1 MSLHLNPL
9 HRKLLVKFIF
19 EAETPVSVGVGGEEV
34 LRQVLRIG
42 HWIVIPSTTW
52 KGAFRAIAERLAKTM
67 ELDGLERLAVK
78 LYRETQKRI
87 VYTPQDTDQD
97 WETYLSEFKS
107 VVNGNPIQNPQ
118 YVLKTQ
124 EVTQF
129 LNDVYV
135 DIEEIKKA
143 KDGYEKMAEG
153 YLAYNCPIGRLFGNH
168 VLAGKVRFMDTII
181 DVKQT
186 HFRPGI
192 GIDRKTGKVREG
204 ILYYIESIPSKT
216 EISLRIVAD
225 NLVSG
230 ETDTTLFNNILD
242 YIQKLGLQIGTRK
255 TAGMGLLSLKNIQK
269 IDLELKSDSEL
280 KIVRPDLRQT

>member
-19 EAETPVSVGVGGEEV
+19 EAETPVSVGIGGEEV

-67 ELDGLERLAVK
+67 ELNGLERLAVK
-78 LYRETQKRI
+78 LYRETQKGI

-118 YVLKTQ
+118 YVLKPQ
-124 EVTQF
+124 EIMQF
-129 LNDVYV
+129 LNDHYV

-269 IDLELKSDSEL
+269 IDLDLKSDSEL

>member
-1 MSLHLNPL
+1 
-9 HRKLLVKFIF
+9 VKFIF
-19 EAETPVSVGVGGEEV
+19 EAETPVSVGIGGEEV

-78 LYRETQKRI
+78 LYRETQKGI
-87 VYTPQDTDQD
+87 VYTPQNTDQD

-118 YVLKTQ
+118 YVLKPQ

-204 ILYYIESIPSKT
+204 ILYYMESIPTKT
-216 EISLRIVAD
+216 EIPLALIAD
-225 NLVSG
+225 NLVDG
-230 ETDTTLFNNILD
+230 ENDTALFWLTLD
-242 YIQKLGLQIGTRK
+242 YIEKIGLQIG
-255 TAGMGLLSLKNIQK
+255 AGKSRGFGLLMLKKYDKKVEI
-269 IDLELKSDSEL
+269 ELKKENESQL
-280 KIVRPDLRQT
+280 VKPL

>member
-87 VYTPQDTDQD
+87 VYTPRDTDQD

-118 YVLKTQ
+118 YVLKPQ

-143 KDGYEKMAEG
+143 KDGYEKMAEV

-192 GIDRKTGKVREG
+192 GIDRKTAKVKEG

-225 NLVSG
+225 NLTSG
-230 ETDTTLFNNILD
+230 ETDTTLFNNTLD

-269 IDLELKSDSEL
+269 IDLDLKSDSEL
-280 KIVRPDLRQT
+280 KIVRPYLRQT

>member
-87 VYTPQDTDQD
+87 VYTPRDTDQD

-118 YVLKTQ
+118 YVLKPQ

-168 VLAGKVRFMDTII
+168 VLAGKVRFMDTVI

-225 NLVSG
+225 NLTSG
-230 ETDTTLFNNILD
+230 ETDTTLFNNTLD

-269 IDLELKSDSEL
+269 IDLDLKSDSEL

>member
-87 VYTPQDTDQD
+87 VYTPRDTDQD

-118 YVLKTQ
+118 YVLKPQ

-135 DIEEIKKA
+135 DIEEVKKA

-181 DVKQT
+181 DVMQT

-192 GIDRKTGKVREG
+192 GIDRKTGKVKEG

-225 NLVSG
+225 NLMSG
-230 ETDTTLFNNILD
+230 GTNTTLFNNILD

-255 TAGMGLLSLKNIQK
+255 AAGMGLLSLKNIQK
-269 IDLELKSDSEL
+269 IDLDLKSDGEL

>member
-87 VYTPQDTDQD
+87 VYTPRDTDQD

-118 YVLKTQ
+118 YVLKPQ

-135 DIEEIKKA
+135 DIEEVKKA

-192 GIDRKTGKVREG
+192 GIDRRTAKVREG

-230 ETDTTLFNNILD
+230 ETDTTLFNNTLD

-269 IDLELKSDSEL
+269 IDLDLKSDSEL
-280 KIVRPDLRQT
+280 KIVRPYLRQT

>member
-1 MSLHLNPL
+1 
-9 HRKLLVKFIF
+9 VKFIF
-19 EAETPVSVGVGGEEV
+19 EAETPVSVGSGGEEV

-78 LYRETQKRI
+78 LYRETQKGI

-97 WETYLSEFKS
+97 WETYLSEFKF

-118 YVLKTQ
+118 YVLKPQ

-135 DIEEIKKA
+135 DIEEVKKA

-216 EISLRIVAD
+216 EISLKIVAD
-225 NLVSG
+225 NLTSG
-230 ETDTTLFNNILD
+230 ETDTTLFNNTLD

-269 IDLELKSDSEL
+269 IDLDLKSDSEL

>member
-19 EAETPVSVGVGGEEV
+19 EAETPVSVGIGGEEV

-78 LYRETQKRI
+78 LYRETQKGI
-87 VYTPQDTDQD
+87 VYTPQNTDQD

-118 YVLKTQ
+118 YVLKPQ

-204 ILYYIESIPSKT
+204 ILYYMESIPTKT
-216 EISLRIVAD
+216 EIPLALIAD
-225 NLVSG
+225 NLVDG
-230 ETDTTLFNNILD
+230 ENDTALFWLTLD
-242 YIQKLGLQIGTRK
+242 YIEKIGLQIG
-255 TAGMGLLSLKNIQK
+255 AGKSRGFGLLMLKKYDKKVEIEIKKENESQLVK
-269 IDLELKSDSEL
+269 PL
-280 KIVRPDLRQT
+280 

>member
-1 MSLHLNPL
+1 
-9 HRKLLVKFIF
+9 VKFIF

-42 HWIVIPSTTW
+42 HCIVIPSTTW

-87 VYTPQDTDQD
+87 VYTPRDTDQD

-118 YVLKTQ
+118 YVLKPQ

-135 DIEEIKKA
+135 DIEEVKKA

-192 GIDRKTGKVREG
+192 GIDRRTGKVREG
-204 ILYYIESIPSKT
+204 ILYYIESIPTKT
-216 EISLRIVAD
+216 EIPLALIAD
-225 NLVSG
+225 NLVPG
-230 ETDTTLFNNILD
+230 ENDTVLFRLTLD
-242 YIQKLGLQIGTRK
+242 YVEKIGLQIG
-255 TAGMGLLSLKNIQK
+255 AGKSRGLGLLMLKKYDKKVEI
-269 IDLELKSDSEL
+269 ELKKENESQL
-280 KIVRPDLRQT
+280 VKPL

>member
-19 EAETPVSVGVGGEEV
+19 EAETPVSVGIGGEEV

-52 KGAFRAIAERLAKTM
+52 KGAFRAIAEKLAKTM
-67 ELDGLERLAVK
+67 ELNGLERLAVK
-78 LYRETQKRI
+78 LYRETQKGI

-118 YVLKTQ
+118 YVLKPQ
-124 EVTQF
+124 DVTQF

-135 DIEEIKKA
+135 DIEEVKKA

-192 GIDRKTGKVREG
+192 GIDRRTAKVREG
-204 ILYYIESIPSKT
+204 ILYYTESIPSKT

-230 ETDTTLFNNILD
+230 ETDTTLFNNTLD

-269 IDLELKSDSEL
+269 IDLDLKSDSEL
-280 KIVRPDLRQT
+280 KIVRPYLRQT

>member
-1 MSLHLNPL
+1 
-9 HRKLLVKFIF
+9 VKFIF
-19 EAETPVSVGVGGEEV
+19 EVETPVSVGIGGEEV

-67 ELDGLERLAVK
+67 ELHGLERLAVK
-78 LYRETQKRI
+78 LYREMQKGI
-87 VYTPQDTDQD
+87 AYSPQNTDPD
-97 WETYLSEFKS
+97 WDTYLSEFKS

-225 NLVSG
+225 NLTSG
-230 ETDTTLFNNILD
+230 EIDTTLFNNILD

-269 IDLELKSDSEL
+269 IDLDLKSDSEL

>member
-19 EAETPVSVGVGGEEV
+19 EAETPVSVGSGGEEV

-67 ELDGLERLAVK
+67 EMDGLERLAVK
-78 LYRETQKRI
+78 LYRETQKGI

-107 VVNGNPIQNPQ
+107 VINGNPIQNPQ
-118 YVLKTQ
+118 YVLKPQ

-168 VLAGKVRFMDTII
+168 VLAGKVRFMDTVI

-225 NLVSG
+225 NLTSG
-230 ETDTTLFNNILD
+230 ETDTTLFNNTLD

-255 TAGMGLLSLKNIQK
+255 TAGMGLLSLKIIQK
-269 IDLELKSDSEL
+269 IDLDLKSDSEL

>member
-78 LYRETQKRI
+78 LYRETQKGI
-87 VYTPQDTDQD
+87 VYTPRDTDQD

-118 YVLKTQ
+118 YVLKPQ

-192 GIDRKTGKVREG
+192 GIDRRTGKVREG
-204 ILYYIESIPSKT
+204 ILYYIESIPTKT
-216 EISLRIVAD
+216 EIPLALIAD
-225 NLVSG
+225 NLVPG
-230 ETDTTLFNNILD
+230 ENDTVLFRLTLD
-242 YIQKLGLQIGTRK
+242 YVEKIGLQIG
-255 TAGMGLLSLKNIQK
+255 AGKSRGLGLLMLKKYDKKVEI
-269 IDLELKSDSEL
+269 ELKKENESQL
-280 KIVRPDLRQT
+280 VKPL

>member
-78 LYRETQKRI
+78 LYRETQKGI

-118 YVLKTQ
+118 YVLKPQ

-135 DIEEIKKA
+135 DIEEVKKA

-225 NLVSG
+225 NLTSG
-230 ETDTTLFNNILD
+230 ETDTTLFNNTLD

-269 IDLELKSDSEL
+269 IDLDLKSDSEL

>member
-1 MSLHLNPL
+1 
-9 HRKLLVKFIF
+9 VKFIF
-19 EAETPVSVGVGGEEV
+19 EAETPVSVGSGGEEV

-78 LYRETQKRI
+78 LYRETQKGI

-97 WETYLSEFKS
+97 WETYLSEFNS

-118 YVLKTQ
+118 YVLKPQ

-135 DIEEIKKA
+135 DIEEVKKA

-153 YLAYNCPIGRLFGNH
+153 YLAYNCPIGRLFGNQ

-216 EISLRIVAD
+216 EISLKIVAD
-225 NLVSG
+225 NLTSG
-230 ETDTTLFNNILD
+230 ETDTTLFNNTLD

-269 IDLELKSDSEL
+269 IDLDLKSDSEL

>member
-9 HRKLLVKFIF
+9 HRKLLVNFIF
-19 EAETPVSVGVGGEEV
+19 EAETPVSVGIGGEEV
-34 LRQVLRIG
+34 LRQVIRIG
-42 HWIVIPSTTW
+42 HWIIIPSTTW
-52 KGAFRAIAERLAKTM
+52 KGAFRAIAERLAKTI
-67 ELDGLERLAVK
+67 ELNGLERLAVK
-78 LYRETQKRI
+78 LYRETQKGI

-107 VVNGNPIQNPQ
+107 AVNGDPIQNPQ
-118 YVLKTQ
+118 YVLKPQ

-135 DIEEIKKA
+135 DIEEVKKA

-225 NLVSG
+225 NLTSG
-230 ETDTTLFNNILD
+230 ETDTTLFNNTLD

-269 IDLELKSDSEL
+269 IDLDLKSDSEL

>member
-1 MSLHLNPL
+1 
-9 HRKLLVKFIF
+9 VKFIF
-19 EAETPVSVGVGGEEV
+19 EAETPVSVGIGGEEV

-67 ELDGLERLAVK
+67 ELNGLERLAVK
-78 LYRETQKRI
+78 LYRETQKGI

-118 YVLKTQ
+118 YVLKPQ

-135 DIEEIKKA
+135 DIEEVKKA

-225 NLVSG
+225 NLTSG

-269 IDLELKSDSEL
+269 IDLDLKSDSEL

>member
-1 MSLHLNPL
+1 
-9 HRKLLVKFIF
+9 VKFIF
-19 EAETPVSVGVGGEEV
+19 EAETPVSVGSGGEEV

-78 LYRETQKRI
+78 LYRETQKGI

-107 VVNGNPIQNPQ
+107 AVNGNPIQNPQ
-118 YVLKTQ
+118 YVLKPQ

-135 DIEEIKKA
+135 DIEEVKKA

-216 EISLRIVAD
+216 EISLKIVAD
-225 NLVSG
+225 NLTSG
-230 ETDTTLFNNILD
+230 ETDTTLFNNTLD

-269 IDLELKSDSEL
+269 IDLDLKSDSEL

>member
-1 MSLHLNPL
+1 
-9 HRKLLVKFIF
+9 VKFIF
-19 EAETPVSVGVGGEEV
+19 EAETPVSVGSGGEEV

-107 VVNGNPIQNPQ
+107 AVNGNPIQNPQ
-118 YVLKTQ
+118 YVLKPQ

-135 DIEEIKKA
+135 DIEEVKKA

-181 DVKQT
+181 DVMQT

-204 ILYYIESIPSKT
+204 IQYYIESIPSKT

-225 NLVSG
+225 NLTSG

-269 IDLELKSDSEL
+269 IDLDLKSDSEL
-280 KIVRPDLRQT
+280 KIVRPNLRQT

>member
-9 HRKLLVKFIF
+9 HRKLLIKIVF
-19 EAETPVSVGVGGEEV
+19 EAETPVSVGIGGEEA

-42 HWIVIPSTTW
+42 QWIVIPSTTW

-67 ELDGLERLAVK
+67 ELRGLERLAVK
-78 LYRETQKRI
+78 LYRETQSGI
-87 VYTPQDTDQD
+87 LYSPQNTDPDWDTYF
-97 WETYLSEFKS
+97 TEFMA
-107 VVNGNPIQNPQ
+107 VLNDNPNPNPR
-118 YVLKTQ
+118 YILKPK
-124 EVTQF
+124 EVKTF
-129 LNDVYV
+129 LNDVYI
-135 DIEEIKKA
+135 DIEEVKRA
-143 KDGYEKMAEG
+143 KDGYKDMAER

-168 VLAGKVRFMDTII
+168 VIAGKVRFMDTIM

-204 ILYYIESIPSKT
+204 ILYFIESIPSKT
-216 EISLRIVAD
+216 EVSLRIVAD
-225 NLVSG
+225 NLVPG
-230 ETDTTLFNNILD
+230 ETDTVLFNNTLD

-269 IDLELKSDSEL
+269 IDLDLKSDSEL
-280 KIVRPDLRQT
+280 KIVRPGLRQT

>member
-19 EAETPVSVGVGGEEV
+19 EAETPVSVGIGGEEV

-67 ELDGLERLAVK
+67 ELNGLERLAVK
-78 LYRETQKRI
+78 LYRETQKGI

-118 YVLKTQ
+118 YVLKPQ
-124 EVTQF
+124 EIMQF
-129 LNDVYV
+129 LNDHYV

-225 NLVSG
+225 NLMSG
-230 ETDTTLFNNILD
+230 ETDTTLFNNTLD
-242 YIQKLGLQIGTRK
+242 YIQKLGLQIGARK

-269 IDLELKSDSEL
+269 IDLDLKSDGEL

>member
-1 MSLHLNPL
+1 
-9 HRKLLVKFIF
+9 VKFIF

-78 LYRETQKRI
+78 LYRETQKGI

-118 YVLKTQ
+118 YVLKPQ

-135 DIEEIKKA
+135 DIEEVKKA

-192 GIDRKTGKVREG
+192 GIDRRTGKVREG

-269 IDLELKSDSEL
+269 IDLDLKSDSEL

>member
-87 VYTPQDTDQD
+87 VYTPRDTDQD

-118 YVLKTQ
+118 YVLKPQ

-135 DIEEIKKA
+135 DIEEVKKA

-192 GIDRKTGKVREG
+192 GIDRRTGKVREG
-204 ILYYIESIPSKT
+204 ILYYMESIPTKT
-216 EISLRIVAD
+216 EIPLALIAD
-225 NLVSG
+225 NLVPG
-230 ETDTTLFNNILD
+230 ENDTVLFRLTLD
-242 YIQKLGLQIGTRK
+242 YVEKIGLQIG
-255 TAGMGLLSLKNIQK
+255 AGKSRGLGLLMLKKYDKKVEI
-269 IDLELKSDSEL
+269 ELKKENESQL
-280 KIVRPDLRQT
+280 VKPL

>member
-1 MSLHLNPL
+1 
-9 HRKLLVKFIF
+9 VKFIF
-19 EAETPVSVGVGGEEV
+19 EAETPVSVGSGGEEV

-78 LYRETQKRI
+78 LYRETQKGI

-107 VVNGNPIQNPQ
+107 AVNGNPIQNPQ
-118 YVLKTQ
+118 YVLKPQ

-143 KDGYEKMAEG
+143 KNGYEKMAEG

-192 GIDRKTGKVREG
+192 GIDRRTGKVREG

-269 IDLELKSDSEL
+269 IDLDLKSDSEL

>member
-1 MSLHLNPL
+1 
-9 HRKLLVKFIF
+9 
-19 EAETPVSVGVGGEEV
+19 
-34 LRQVLRIG
+34 
-42 HWIVIPSTTW
+42 
-52 KGAFRAIAERLAKTM
+52 M

-78 LYRETQKRI
+78 LYRETQKGI

-107 VVNGNPIQNPQ
+107 AVNGNPIQNPQ
-118 YVLKTQ
+118 YVLKPQ

-143 KDGYEKMAEG
+143 KNGYEKMAEG

-192 GIDRKTGKVREG
+192 GIDRRTGKVREG

-269 IDLELKSDSEL
+269 IDLDLKSDSEL

>member
-1 MSLHLNPL
+1 LHLNPL

-19 EAETPVSVGVGGEEV
+19 EAETPVSVGIGGEEV

-52 KGAFRAIAERLAKTM
+52 KGAFRAIAEKLAKTM
-67 ELDGLERLAVK
+67 ELNGLERLAVK
-78 LYRETQKRI
+78 LYRETQKGI

-118 YVLKTQ
+118 YVLKPQ

-129 LNDVYV
+129 LNDIYV
-135 DIEEIKKA
+135 DIEEVKKA

-192 GIDRKTGKVREG
+192 GIDRRTAKVREG
-204 ILYYIESIPSKT
+204 ILYYIESIPSQT

-230 ETDTTLFNNILD
+230 ETDTTLFNNTLD

-269 IDLELKSDSEL
+269 IDLDLKSDSEL
-280 KIVRPDLRQT
+280 KIVRPYLRQT

>member
-1 MSLHLNPL
+1 
-9 HRKLLVKFIF
+9 VKFIF
-19 EAETPVSVGVGGEEV
+19 EAETPVSVGSGGEEV

-78 LYRETQKRI
+78 LYRETQKGI

-118 YVLKTQ
+118 YVLKPQ

-135 DIEEIKKA
+135 DIEEVKKA

-225 NLVSG
+225 NLTSG
-230 ETDTTLFNNILD
+230 ETDTTLFNNTLD

-269 IDLELKSDSEL
+269 IDLDLKSDSEL

>member
-19 EAETPVSVGVGGEEV
+19 EAETPVSVGSGGEEV

-78 LYRETQKRI
+78 LYRETQKGI

-118 YVLKTQ
+118 YVLKPQ

-225 NLVSG
+225 NLTFG
-230 ETDTTLFNNILD
+230 ETDTTLFNNTLD

-269 IDLELKSDSEL
+269 IDLDLKSDSEL

>member
-1 MSLHLNPL
+1 
-9 HRKLLVKFIF
+9 VKFIF
-19 EAETPVSVGVGGEEV
+19 EAETPVSVGIGGEEV

-78 LYRETQKRI
+78 LYRETQKGI

-118 YVLKTQ
+118 YVLKPQ

-135 DIEEIKKA
+135 DIEEVKKA

-225 NLVSG
+225 NLTSG
-230 ETDTTLFNNILD
+230 ETDTTLFNNTLD

-269 IDLELKSDSEL
+269 IDLDLKSDSEL

>member
-1 MSLHLNPL
+1 
-9 HRKLLVKFIF
+9 VKFIF
-19 EAETPVSVGVGGEEV
+19 EAETPVSVGIGGEEV

-67 ELDGLERLAVK
+67 ELNGLERLAVK
-78 LYRETQKRI
+78 LYRETQKGI

-118 YVLKTQ
+118 YVLKPQ

-135 DIEEIKKA
+135 DIEEVKKA

-269 IDLELKSDSEL
+269 IDLDLKSDSEL

>member
-42 HWIVIPSTTW
+42 HWIIIPSTTW

-67 ELDGLERLAVK
+67 ELNGLERLAVK

-87 VYTPQDTDQD
+87 VYTPRDTDQD

-118 YVLKTQ
+118 YVLKPQ

-135 DIEEIKKA
+135 DIEEVKKA

-192 GIDRKTGKVREG
+192 GIDRRTGKVREG
-204 ILYYIESIPSKT
+204 ILYYIESIPTKT
-216 EISLRIVAD
+216 EIPLSINSRQFGAR
-225 NLVSG
+225 
-230 ETDTTLFNNILD
+230 
-242 YIQKLGLQIGTRK
+242 RK
-255 TAGMGLLSLKNIQK
+255 
-269 IDLELKSDSEL
+269 
-280 KIVRPDLRQT
+280 

>member
-1 MSLHLNPL
+1 
-9 HRKLLVKFIF
+9 VKFIF
-19 EAETPVSVGVGGEEV
+19 EAETPVSVGSGGEEV

-78 LYRETQKRI
+78 LYRETQKGI

-118 YVLKTQ
+118 YVLKPQ

-135 DIEEIKKA
+135 DIEEVKKA

-216 EISLRIVAD
+216 EISLKIVAD
-225 NLVSG
+225 NLTSG
-230 ETDTTLFNNILD
+230 ETDTTLFNNTLD

-269 IDLELKSDSEL
+269 IDLDLKSDNEL

>member
-1 MSLHLNPL
+1 
-9 HRKLLVKFIF
+9 VKFIF
-19 EAETPVSVGVGGEEV
+19 EAETPVSVGSGGEEV

-78 LYRETQKRI
+78 LYRETQKGI

-97 WETYLSEFKS
+97 WETYLSEFNS

-118 YVLKTQ
+118 YVLKPQ

-135 DIEEIKKA
+135 DIEEVKKA
-143 KDGYEKMAEG
+143 KDGYEKMAER
-153 YLAYNCPIGRLFGNH
+153 YLAYNCPIGRLFGNQ

-225 NLVSG
+225 NLMTG
-230 ETDTTLFNNILD
+230 GTDTTLFNNTLD

-269 IDLELKSDSEL
+269 IDLDLKSDSEL

>member
-19 EAETPVSVGVGGEEV
+19 EAETPVSVGIGGEEV

-78 LYRETQKRI
+78 LYRETQKGI

-118 YVLKTQ
+118 YVLKPQ
-124 EVTQF
+124 EIMQF
-129 LNDVYV
+129 LNDHYV

-192 GIDRKTGKVREG
+192 GIDRRTGKVREG
-204 ILYYIESIPSKT
+204 ILYYIESIPTKT
-216 EISLRIVAD
+216 EIPLALIAD
-225 NLVSG
+225 NLVPG
-230 ETDTTLFNNILD
+230 ENDTVLFRLTLD
-242 YIQKLGLQIGTRK
+242 YVEKIGLQIG
-255 TAGMGLLSLKNIQK
+255 AGKSRGLGLLMLKKYDKKVEI
-269 IDLELKSDSEL
+269 ELKKENESQL
-280 KIVRPDLRQT
+280 VKPL

>member
-1 MSLHLNPL
+1 
-9 HRKLLVKFIF
+9 VKFIF
-19 EAETPVSVGVGGEEV
+19 EAETPVSVGIGGEEV

-78 LYRETQKRI
+78 LYRETQKGI

-107 VVNGNPIQNPQ
+107 AVNGNPIQNPQ
-118 YVLKTQ
+118 YVLKPQ

-143 KDGYEKMAEG
+143 KNGYEKMAEG

-192 GIDRKTGKVREG
+192 GIDRRTGKVREG

-269 IDLELKSDSEL
+269 IDLDLKSDSEL

>member
-1 MSLHLNPL
+1 
-9 HRKLLVKFIF
+9 LVKFIF
-19 EAETPVSVGVGGEEV
+19 EAETPVSVGSGGEEV

-78 LYRETQKRI
+78 LYRETQKGI

-107 VVNGNPIQNPQ
+107 AVNGNPIQNPQ
-118 YVLKTQ
+118 YVLKPQ

-143 KDGYEKMAEG
+143 KNGYEKMAEG

-192 GIDRKTGKVREG
+192 GIDRRTGKVREG

-269 IDLELKSDSEL
+269 IDLDLKSDSEL

>member
-1 MSLHLNPL
+1 
-9 HRKLLVKFIF
+9 LVKFIF
-19 EAETPVSVGVGGEEV
+19 EAETPVSVGSGGEEV

-52 KGAFRAIAERLAKTM
+52 KGAFRAIAKRLAKTM

-78 LYRETQKRI
+78 LYRETQKGI

-107 VVNGNPIQNPQ
+107 AVNGNPIQNPQ
-118 YVLKTQ
+118 YVLKPQ

-143 KDGYEKMAEG
+143 KNGYEKMAEG

-192 GIDRKTGKVREG
+192 GIDRRTGKVREG

-269 IDLELKSDSEL
+269 IDLDLKSDSEL

>member
-1 MSLHLNPL
+1 
-9 HRKLLVKFIF
+9 VKFIF

-78 LYRETQKRI
+78 LYRETQKGI

-107 VVNGNPIQNPQ
+107 AVNGNPIQNPQ
-118 YVLKTQ
+118 YVLKPQ

-143 KDGYEKMAEG
+143 KNGYEKMAEG

-192 GIDRKTGKVREG
+192 GIDRRTGKVREG

-269 IDLELKSDSEL
+269 IDLDLKSDSEL

>member
-1 MSLHLNPL
+1 MHLNPL

-19 EAETPVSVGVGGEEV
+19 EAETPVSVGIGGEEV

-52 KGAFRAIAERLAKTM
+52 KGAFRAIAEKLAKTM
-67 ELDGLERLAVK
+67 ELNGLERLAVK
-78 LYRETQKRI
+78 LYRETQKGI

-118 YVLKTQ
+118 YVLKPQ

-129 LNDVYV
+129 LNDIYV
-135 DIEEIKKA
+135 DIEEVKKA

-192 GIDRKTGKVREG
+192 GIDRRTAKVREG
-204 ILYYIESIPSKT
+204 ILYYIESIPSQT

-230 ETDTTLFNNILD
+230 ETDTTLFNNTLD

-269 IDLELKSDSEL
+269 IDLDLKSDSEL
-280 KIVRPDLRQT
+280 KIVRPYLRQT